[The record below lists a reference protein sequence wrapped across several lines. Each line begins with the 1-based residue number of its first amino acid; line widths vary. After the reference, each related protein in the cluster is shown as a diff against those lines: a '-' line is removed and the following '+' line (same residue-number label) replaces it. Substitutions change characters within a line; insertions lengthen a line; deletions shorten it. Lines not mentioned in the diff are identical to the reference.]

1 LSSINSSPVSKPFV
15 ITAVVFL
22 FVGSSIGAIW
32 NMALYGISLP
42 NHVSDA
48 IPLHKIIQLDGFLS
62 LLIMGVSYMIV
73 PRFRNT
79 TLQYPKLAYIS
90 YVLVISSIS
99 ISLVEAIIESNLQFH
114 SNILRISGIL
124 IFAFLIFNSLR
135 TKPKLVPNADYFI
148 MFAITIF
155 LAVNFLKIAF
165 VQFPQSS
172 LAEIYLWLLFPLM
185 MIFGIMHK
193 TLPSFLGFIRPRK
206 NAERLAIVSGG
217 ATCLIGI
224 ASIIIPGLEIIFNVF
239 LSISAVS
246 LSHALY
252 IFGGFDKSEI
262 KKLFSGE
269 KKIRYKYIEN
279 ITKIAFVFLFFGLIV
294 SILNKADNTV
304 FAFYDLSIHYVTI
317 GFIGFSIFIYLP
329 IMLPPIINK
338 TIQFRKFNKL
348 PIYFVISALIMRTIG
363 DFVVLELEFGLNEW
377 VFQYLFGLS
386 GWLVVLAL
394 FVFAVMLHRS
404 MDSFK
409 SELKIM

>member
-1 LSSINSSPVSKPFV
+1 M
-15 ITAVVFL
+15 T
-22 FVGSSIGAIW
+22 
-32 NMALYGISLP
+32 LYGISLP
-42 NHVSDA
+42 NQVSDA

-62 LLIMGVSYMIV
+62 LLIMGISYMIV
-73 PRFRNT
+73 PRFRNN

-90 YVLVISSIS
+90 YGLVISSIS
-99 ISLVEAIIESNLQFH
+99 ISLVEATVEGNFQFYSNV
-114 SNILRISGIL
+114 LRISGIL
-124 IFAFLIFNSLR
+124 IFAFLIFNSLK

-165 VQFPQSS
+165 IQFPQSN
-172 LAEIYLWLLFPLM
+172 LTEIYLWLLFPLM

-206 NAERLAIVSGG
+206 NAEHLAVVSGG
-217 ATCLIGI
+217 ATCLVGI
-224 ASIIIPGLEIIFNVF
+224 TSIIIPGLEIIFNVF
-239 LSISAVS
+239 LLISTIS
-246 LSHALY
+246 LSYALF

-269 KKIRYKYIEN
+269 KKIRYKYIES
-279 ITKIAFVFLFFGLIV
+279 ITKIAFVFLFCGLIV

-348 PIYFVISALIMRTIG
+348 PIYFVISALIIRTVG
-363 DFVVLELEFGLNEW
+363 DFVVLELEFGLKKELI
-377 VFQYLFGLS
+377 FQYLFGFS

-394 FVFAVMLHRS
+394 FVFAVMLHKS